1 MTVVYDFLATSHR
14 LRAGPNA
21 KTKDDRTDKLIY
33 DIASAV
39 WRYRRQICC
48 KTLSKQN
55 AIYMD
60 KQNRLQES
68 NLSEPDALSNCST
81 NDVLADL
88 NHKLKIETESEMPK
102 NRHGLKQSIK
112 ILGNGDNALYRLGD
126 KMYLLEKRCTKAN
139 GYWLEFWCVTE
150 KRVLQKKKT
159 PRLNYITVQL
169 YYRGQMIGLIRKII
183 LAACDPNHDCT
194 GDTKRET
201 NLKNEMEIVRRM
213 IFPWPDLTMFLTSR
227 ESTCLTA
234 RKNAGRDVWIRRWY
248 GQISKHRSMCFADCK
263 KLWLYDVWNCCIAD
277 WFYIWEKT
285 CLSAEIFFSG

>member
-1 MTVVYDFLATSHR
+1 MRYGKTCF
-14 LRAGPNA
+14 A
-21 KTKDDRTDKLIY
+21 KEEDPTFK
-33 DIASAV
+33 
-39 WRYRRQICC
+39 
-48 KTLSKQN
+48 
-55 AIYMD
+55 
-60 KQNRLQES
+60 
-68 NLSEPDALSNCST
+68 
-81 NDVLADL
+81 
-88 NHKLKIETESEMPK
+88 
-102 NRHGLKQSIK
+102 
-112 ILGNGDNALYRLGD
+112 
-126 KMYLLEKRCTKAN
+126 
-139 GYWLEFWCVTE
+139 
-150 KRVLQKKKT
+150 
-159 PRLNYITVQL
+159 L

-227 ESTCLTA
+227 ESICLTA

-285 CLSAEIFFSG
+285 CLSAEIFFFG